1 MLRVTAS
8 GTLSRERVR
17 DTRAHPRRL
26 GLGSHAGWV
35 EGGRVAYRTCG
46 REENGG
52 LGVEIGLGRGREDG
66 VAEGVAV
73 LMVDGG
79 WWMGQ

>member
-1 MLRVTAS
+1 M
-8 GTLSRERVR
+8 
-17 DTRAHPRRL
+17 
-26 GLGSHAGWV
+26 
-35 EGGRVAYRTCG
+35 
-46 REENGG
+46 
-52 LGVEIGLGRGREDG
+52 GVEIGLGRGREDG